1 MTGADVRRMFGT
13 GVLGRTALALAALL
27 TGFAPTALQ
36 AQGVLIEIHDGD
48 RFRLPRPWPHP
59 HPSPT
64 PQPQPPAAYR
74 ISELNLNADVDG
86 QVAKVQVSQTFENTG
101 SRQIEA
107 SFCFPL
113 PYDGAI
119 DRMTFLVD
127 GKEYGADLL
136 DADKARQ
143 IYEGYVRRNQDPALL
158 EWVGTGMFRTS
169 VFPIPAGAKRT
180 VTLRYTQV
188 LRKMAGMSELV
199 LPLSAAKYTSKPI
212 EKVAFQVSIDS
223 ETPLRNVYSPSH
235 DVKIKRPDDDRAT
248 VKLEEE
254 NVVPSEDFRLM
265 FSTAGEGVGA
275 SVLSYRPD
283 DDEDGYFLMLLS
295 PEIPKEHEER
305 PKKNVIFVLD
315 RSGSMGGKK
324 IEQAKESLRFV
335 LNNLREGD
343 LFNVVAYDTEVE
355 SFAEEMQRYND
366 ETRKEALGFVDDLS
380 AGGSTNISGALKAAM
395 AQVPDDDQR
404 PTYIVFMTDGLPTA
418 GETNENKIVEIA
430 VDSNEEN
437 ARVFSMGV
445 GFDVNSRLLDK
456 LTVKLHG
463 QSVYVRPD
471 EDIETRVSTLYSRI
485 ESPALTDL
493 KIAYVRE
500 GRDAEQGKLVGQV
513 YPKDPMDLFSGDQ
526 LTLAGRY
533 DDGGPI
539 KIRVSGKID
548 GKEKKY
554 EFEAKLVDESKDES
568 FAFVEKLWAV
578 RRIGEIIDRIDL
590 EGRNDEMVD
599 ELVRLSKKHGV
610 LTPYTSFLA
619 DDIGAV
625 DELAMRGVASERLE
639 SLSEVSGER
648 AFYDRSNKAEL
659 KDTDRA
665 SSGRLRQLAQNSAPG
680 GYGYGGG
687 IGGFSG
693 RRASG
698 NGAPAF
704 SGGDPDGGAVA
715 GSGPVTGP
723 VAGQPLAAGAA
734 PAARP
739 AIASSY
745 GSSTS
750 PYALEG
756 EADVSGTAS
765 PGGVQLVGAK
775 TFYRRDNAWRDE
787 KVADDAVAKAETVER
802 YGDRYFELA
811 RTLDRDAAK
820 YLALEGE
827 VIFEWQGKIYRLV
840 DPKS

>member
-1 MTGADVRRMFGT
+1 MTSAAVRRTLGT
-13 GVLGRTALALAALL
+13 GFLGRTALALASLL
-27 TGFAPTALQ
+27 TGFAPAALL

-59 HPSPT
+59 HPLPT
-64 PQPQPPAAYR
+64 PRPEPPAAYR
-74 ISELNLNADVDG
+74 ISELSMNADVDG

-188 LRKMAGMSELV
+188 LRKMAGMTELV

-223 ETPLRNVYSPSH
+223 ETPLRNIYSPSH
-235 DVKIKRPDDDRAT
+235 EVKIKRPDDDRAT

-265 FSTAGEGVGA
+265 FSTSDEGVGA

-305 PKKNVIFVLD
+305 PKKNVVFVID

-324 IEQAKESLRFV
+324 MEQAKGSLRFV

-355 SFAEEMQRYND
+355 SFAQEMQRYND

-404 PTYIVFMTDGLPTA
+404 PTYIVFLTDGLPTA
-418 GETNENKIVEIA
+418 GETNENKIVELA
-430 VDSNEEN
+430 VDANEEN

-471 EDIETRVSTLYSRI
+471 EDIEARVSTLYSRI

-493 KIAYVRE
+493 KISYE
-500 GRDAEQGKLVGQV
+500 QKGRDAEQGKLVGQV

-526 LTLAGRY
+526 LVMAGRY

-539 KIRVSGKID
+539 TIRVSGKID
-548 GKEKKY
+548 GKAKKY
-554 EFEAKLVDESKDES
+554 AFEAKLVDESKDES

-590 EGRNDEMVD
+590 EGKNDEMVD

-619 DDIGAV
+619 DDIGAA
-625 DELAMRGVASERLE
+625 DELALRGAASERLE
-639 SLSEVSGER
+639 SLSAVSGEG
-648 AFYDRSNKAEL
+648 AFYSRAGKAEF
-659 KDTDRA
+659 KAADRA
-665 SSGRLRQLAQNSAPG
+665 GSGRLQELAQNVAPAG
-680 GYGYGGG
+680 PAGSRGGYGGG
-687 IGGFSG
+687 LG
-693 RRASG
+693 
-698 NGAPAF
+698 
-704 SGGDPDGGAVA
+704 GGAF
-715 GSGPVTGP
+715 G
-723 VAGQPLAAGAA
+723 GQSPPSAATPADAAGGVPRANR
-734 PAARP
+734 PAA
-739 AIASSY
+739 ASSD
-745 GSSTS
+745 
-750 PYALEG
+750 PYATPAPVE
-756 EADVSGTAS
+756 EDRSGS
-765 PGGVQLVGAK
+765 PSAGGVQIVGAK
-775 TFYRRDNAWRDE
+775 TFYRRDAAWRDE
-787 KVADDAVAKAETVER
+787 KVTDDAVAKAETVER
-802 YGDRYFELA
+802 YSDRYFELA

-827 VIFEWQGKIYRLV
+827 VLFEWEGKVYRLV

>member
-1 MTGADVRRMFGT
+1 MTGT
-13 GVLGRTALALAALL
+13 GLLGRTALALAALL
-27 TGFAPTALQ
+27 TGFAPTALL

-59 HPSPT
+59 HPSPRPT
-64 PQPQPPAAYR
+64 PQPEPPAAYR
-74 ISELNLNADVDG
+74 ISELSMNADVDG

-113 PYDGAI
+113 PYDGAV

-212 EKVAFQVSIDS
+212 EKVTFQVSIDS

-235 DVKIKRPDDDRAT
+235 EVKIKRPDDDRAT

-254 NVVPSEDFRLM
+254 DVVPSEDFRLM
-265 FSTAGEGVGA
+265 FSTSDEGVGA

-283 DDEDGYFLMLLS
+283 DDEEGYFLMLLS

-305 PKKNVIFVLD
+305 PRKNVIFVLD

-324 IEQAKESLRFV
+324 MEQAKESLKFV

-355 SFAEEMQRYND
+355 SFAQEMQRYNE

-418 GETNENKIVEIA
+418 GETSENRIVEIA
-430 VDSNEEN
+430 VDANEEN

-471 EDIETRVSTLYSRI
+471 EDIEARVSTLYSRI

-493 KIAYVRE
+493 KISYGRE
-500 GRDAEQGKLVGQV
+500 GRKAEQGKLVGQV

-526 LTLAGRY
+526 LVLAGRY

-539 KIRVSGKID
+539 AIRVKGEID
-548 GKEKKY
+548 GEEKQY
-554 EFEAKLVDESKDES
+554 DFEAKLVDESKDES

-578 RRIGEIIDRIDL
+578 RRIGEIIDQIDL
-590 EGRNDEMVD
+590 EGKNDELVD

-619 DDIGAV
+619 DDIGGI
-625 DELAMRGVASERLE
+625 DEMALRGAASRRLE
-639 SLSEVSGER
+639 SLSEVSGEG
-648 AFYDRSNKAEL
+648 AFYGRAAKAEF
-659 KDTDRA
+659 KASDRA
-665 SSGRLRQLAQNSAPG
+665 SGGRLRELAQNAAPG
-680 GYGYGGG
+680 SSGYGRGKFGGGGGFGGG
-687 IGGFSG
+687 IGGGAFG
-693 RRASG
+693 GQAPPAS
-698 NGAPAF
+698 APADAA
-704 SGGDPDGGAVA
+704 GGIA
-715 GSGPVTGP
+715 GRP
-723 VAGQPLAAGAA
+723 AARQPLAAGAVPA
-734 PAARP
+734 VSGPAA
-739 AIASSY
+739 ASPY
-745 GSSTS
+745 GSS
-750 PYALEG
+750 ALPAEAG
-756 EADVSGTAS
+756 EADATVA
-765 PGGVQLVGAK
+765 PAVGGVQIVGAK
-775 TFYRRDNAWRDE
+775 TFYRRDDAWRDE
-787 KVADDAVAKAETVER
+787 KVTDDAVAKAETVER
-802 YGDRYFELA
+802 YSDRYFELA

-827 VIFEWQGKIYRLV
+827 VLFEWEGNVYRLV